1 MVDFSAV
8 DDSGFQLLQIIII
21 ISISVLCAFFIFS
34 YYTISYIKENW
45 NDSRCRPEYMMFAGW
60 LGYDADENYRYCLN
74 EQNKD
79 IQKHTKKKTKNFFNW
94 YSFGMKKIRQITVGA
109 ARKLDQ
115 IQLGNNQILG
125 DVKEVIDN
133 IKSIII
139 VAIENLTSLLKKLL
153 ALGSIIILTITSS
166 VTTIKGMQQGTLGAI
181 TALSSQK

>member
-1 MVDFSAV
+1 MVD
-8 DDSGFQLLQIIII
+8 DGGFQLLQIIII

-34 YYTISYIKENW
+34 YYAISYIKENW
-45 NDSRCRPEYMMFAGW
+45 NDNRCRPEYMMFAGW

-139 VAIENLTSLLKKLL
+139 VAIENLTALLKKLL

-181 TALSSQK
+181 TALSKQE